1 MGKIRDWLIHLL
13 GGGTKDEFDTAMAVN
28 YILAKQLNEEKIAK
42 QHVIDE
48 ARGWKKQWRE
58 VSALYKAELNQPNK
72 CIAENIVLKQRNS
85 ELQTK
90 LYKLESNTETLEKVI
105 YDVEGVP
112 EELLKRSICN
122 NFMDKLYEYVK
133 IKKFEEVSPATC
145 KTFEHLVATLKV
157 VKPYE

>member
-1 MGKIRDWLIHLL
+1 M
-13 GGGTKDEFDTAMAVN
+13 
-28 YILAKQLNEEKIAK
+28 
-42 QHVIDE
+42 
-48 ARGWKKQWRE
+48 
-58 VSALYKAELNQPNK
+58 YKSELNRPNE
-72 CIAENIVLKQRNS
+72 CIAENIVLKRRNS